1 VAVDVQEKVKE
12 LVRQAVKAYM
22 SDQGKGDKKPTITVL
37 LNYHSSNPELIL
49 KAVTEINQSFAVK
62 LVASKDWEEQLDG
75 EQDVL
80 SLDQANHRELEQ
92 LWNTTDLL
100 ILPVASFQLVS
111 KLALMM
117 DDDSTSHTA
126 IQFQLLGKP
135 IVIANNEIELGV
147 YQQILAPH
155 SVQEKLQGYL
165 RTTQKDQ
172 VKWVPLNQLLRTA
185 NEQLHHYK
193 EKQPLI
199 LAKHIE
205 HAARENVKT
214 ITVPKESKI
223 TPVAKD
229 MAREFKIQIQKET

>member
-1 VAVDVQEKVKE
+1 MLFRSEF
-12 LVRQAVKAYM
+12 
-22 SDQGKGDKKPTITVL
+22 
-37 LNYHSSNPELIL
+37 
-49 KAVTEINQSFAVK
+49 FAVK
-62 LVASKDWEEQLDG
+62 LVASKDWVERLEGD
-75 EQDVL
+75 EDVL
-80 SLDQANHRELEQ
+80 PLNQADHSELEK
-92 LWNTTDLL
+92 LWNSTDLL

-111 KLALMM
+111 KLALMVN
-117 DDDSTSHTA
+117 DDRTAHTA

-135 IVIANNEIELGV
+135 IVIANNEVELGV

-155 SVQEKLQGYL
+155 SVLEKLQAYL

-172 VKWVPLNQLLRTA
+172 VKWVPLKQLLRTA
-185 NEQLHHYK
+185 KEQHQQYK

-199 LAKHIE
+199 MAKHIE

-229 MAREFKIQIQKET
+229 IAREMKIQIQKET

>member
-1 VAVDVQEKVKE
+1 MDVQEKVKE

-135 IVIANNEIELGV
+135 IVIANNEVDLGV

-172 VKWVPLNQLLRTA
+172 VKWVPLNQLVRTA
-185 NEQLHHYK
+185 KEQHQQYK

-205 HAARENVKT
+205 HAARGNVKA
-214 ITVPKESKI
+214 ITVPKKSKI

-229 MAREFKIQIQKET
+229 MARELKIHIEKEHS

>member
-1 VAVDVQEKVKE
+1 MDVKEKVKE
-12 LVRQAVKAYM
+12 LVRQAVEAYM
-22 SDQGKGDKKPTITVL
+22 SEQDNEEKNPAITVL
-37 LNYHSSNPELIL
+37 LNYHSSNPGLIL
-49 KAVTEINQSFAVK
+49 KAVTEIKESFAVK
-62 LVASKDWEEQLDG
+62 LVASKDWVERLEGD
-75 EQDVL
+75 EDVL
-80 SLDQANHRELEQ
+80 PLNQADHSELEK
-92 LWNTTDLL
+92 LWNSTDLL

-111 KLALMM
+111 KLALMVN
-117 DDDSTSHTA
+117 DDRTAHTA

-135 IVIANNEIELGV
+135 IVIANNEVELGV

-155 SVQEKLQGYL
+155 SIQEKLQAYL

-172 VKWVPLNQLLRTA
+172 VKWVPLKQLLRTA
-185 NEQLHHYK
+185 KEQHQQYK

-199 LAKHIE
+199 MAKHIE

-229 MAREFKIQIQKET
+229 IAREMKIQIQKET

>member
-1 VAVDVQEKVKE
+1 MDVKEKVKE
-12 LVRQAVKAYM
+12 LVRQAVEAYM
-22 SDQGKGDKKPTITVL
+22 SEQGNEEKKPAITVL
-37 LNYHSSNPELIL
+37 LNYHSSNPGLIL
-49 KAVTEINQSFAVK
+49 KAVTEIKQSFAVK
-62 LVASKDWEEQLDG
+62 LVASKDWVELLDG
-75 EQDVL
+75 EEDVL
-80 SLDQANHRELEQ
+80 PLDQADHLELER
-92 LWNTTDLL
+92 LWNSTDLL

-111 KLALMM
+111 KLALMV
-117 DDDSTSHTA
+117 DDDRTAHTA

-135 IVIANNEIELGV
+135 IVIANNEVELGV

-172 VKWVPLNQLLRTA
+172 VKWVPLKQLLRTA
-185 NEQLHHYK
+185 KEQHQQYK

-199 LAKHIE
+199 MAKHIE
-205 HAARENVKT
+205 HAARENLKT

-229 MAREFKIQIQKET
+229 TAREMKIEIQKET

>member
-1 VAVDVQEKVKE
+1 MDVKEKVKE
-12 LVRQAVKAYM
+12 LVRQAVEAYM
-22 SDQGKGDKKPTITVL
+22 SEQDNEEKKPAITVL
-37 LNYHSSNPELIL
+37 LNYHSSNPGLIL
-49 KAVTEINQSFAVK
+49 KAVTEIKESFAVK
-62 LVASKDWEEQLDG
+62 LVASKDWVELLEGD
-75 EQDVL
+75 EDVL
-80 SLDQANHRELEQ
+80 PLSQADHSELEK
-92 LWNTTDLL
+92 LWNSTDLL

-111 KLALMM
+111 KLALMVN
-117 DDDSTSHTA
+117 DDRTAHTA

-135 IVIANNEIELGV
+135 IVIANNEVELGV

-155 SVQEKLQGYL
+155 SVQEKLQAYL

-172 VKWVPLNQLLRTA
+172 VKWVPLKQLLRTA
-185 NEQLHHYK
+185 KEQHQQYK

-199 LAKHIE
+199 MAKHIE

-229 MAREFKIQIQKET
+229 IAREMKIQIQKET

>member
-1 VAVDVQEKVKE
+1 MDVQEKVKE

-22 SDQGKGDKKPTITVL
+22 SGQGNGEKMPTITVL

-49 KAVTEINQSFAVK
+49 KAVTEIKQSFAVK

-80 SLDQANHRELEQ
+80 SLDQANHRELEN

-111 KLALMM
+111 KLALMV

-135 IVIANNEIELGV
+135 IVIANNEVELGV

-165 RTTQKDQ
+165 RTTQKDH
-172 VKWVPLNQLLRTA
+172 VKWVPLNQLVRTA
-185 NEQLHHYK
+185 KEQHQQYK

-205 HAARENVKT
+205 HAARGNIKT
-214 ITVPKESKI
+214 ITVPKKSKI

-229 MAREFKIQIQKET
+229 MARELKIHIEKEHS